1 MPPASYQVM
10 HLEPSTLQ
18 GVTSLDHLKAVFP
31 NSEDHIKVTFDPD
44 NNLAKLDLSTSRLTT
59 WNGNTASGRTMTVVR
74 GSGKHTLNVRGLQ
87 LLVSLQ

>member
-1 MPPASYQVM
+1 M
-10 HLEPSTLQ
+10 HLEPFTLQ

-31 NSEDHIKVTFDPD
+31 NPEDHIMVTFDPD

-59 WNGNTASGRTMTVVR
+59 WNGNAVNGCTMTIAR
-74 GSGKHTLNVRGLQ
+74 GAGKHTLNIRGLQ